1 MPLSAHWFACRRMF
15 VSVINGLANMAAWI
29 QGEAELLDLLGRL
42 LEHFVQLEL
51 ELRMDLKNS
60 EIVSWSPSSLQ

>member
-1 MPLSAHWFACRRMF
+1 
-15 VSVINGLANMAAWI
+15 MAAWI